1 MMMLMRTS
9 AKWESAIVGYVSGM
23 CHACVTHVLVAVPVV
38 DVTVSDYGNCIAS
51 FLDYGNCSYLQAW
64 IGRVA
69 PLSVLR
75 LCPAMNRNRS
85 RSPHRH
91 ASPTQRRLAKH
102 VSSMCR
108 ACVAHV
114 SGMCPPMHMEARPAV
129 REDTVR

>member
-1 MMMLMRTS
+1 
-9 AKWESAIVGYVSGM
+9 M

-51 FLDYGNCSYLQAW
+51 FSDYGNCSYFQAS

-75 LCPAMNRNRS
+75 LCPAMDRNRS

-102 VSSMCR
+102 VLSMCR
-108 ACVAHV
+108 ACVEHV

-129 REDTVR
+129 REDTVRWNFD